1 MFYIMNRLSISFL
14 FCILCFTMKAQNET
28 FNLYEGAI
36 SNAKKADNIEKT
48 RTQWGI
54 QFTDNI
60 SIPTMTR
67 FNPADSL
74 KNGTAVIICPGGGY
88 VGVADDHEGVQ
99 VAKAFNKI
107 GVTAFVLKYRN
118 PSLRT
123 MVDESIGPLQDAQ
136 QAIRIVRQNAEEW
149 KLNANRIGI
158 LGFSAGGHLA
168 ATATTHFQAK
178 ADPSVSDT
186 ISVRPDFSMLLYPVI
201 SFKDELTHLDSR
213 TNLIGQNPSFEKIYA
228 FSNEDQITSQTPPV
242 FLVHAADDDVVKV
255 ENSLVF
261 YQNCLKNKVPAE
273 LHVYPKGGHGFGLVN
288 KTTKDLWMERAENWL
303 DSLGFLKK

>member
-1 MFYIMNRLSISFL
+1 MNRLFLSFIFSL
-14 FCILCFTMKAQNET
+14 MFMTLQAQNET

-36 SNAKKADNIEKT
+36 PNSKPADNIEKT
-48 RTQWGI
+48 NKVQGEI
-54 QFTDNI
+54 QFTYNI
-60 SIPTMTR
+60 SIPTLSR
-67 FNPADSL
+67 YNPIDSL
-74 KNGTAVIICPGGGY
+74 KNGTVVIICPGGGY

-99 VAKAFNKI
+99 VAKAFNRL

-118 PSLRT
+118 PSSRT

-136 QAIRIVRQNAEEW
+136 QAVRIVRQNAEKW
-149 KLNANRIGI
+149 KLNPTRIGI
-158 LGFSAGGHLA
+158 MGFSAGGHLA

-186 ISVRPDFSMLLYPVI
+186 ISVRPDFSMLIYPVI
-201 SFKDELTHLDSR
+201 SFKDEITHLDSR

-228 FSNEDQITSQTPPV
+228 YSNEEQITPQTPPV

-255 ENSLVF
+255 ENSLIF
-261 YQNCLKNKVPAE
+261 YQNCLKNKVSAE
-273 LHVYPKGGHGFGLVN
+273 LHLYPKGGHGFGMVN

-303 DSLGFLKK
+303 ESLGFLKK